1 MRGRVSQVEMFDW
14 ARPTVAEAA
23 GERLRVYDH
32 GGTLSASAYPL
43 PESEKQGVDGIVPA
57 GGIQLVLATDC
68 GVRAGD
74 RVRRLG
80 AVEEAY
86 EITEV
91 RAFPGHVE
99 ADARLCGV
107 LCAAEEA
114 GLNDA

>member
-14 ARPTVAEAA
+14 ARPTVTEAA

-32 GGTLSASAYPL
+32 SGTLSASAYPL
-43 PESEKQGVDGIVPA
+43 PESEEQGSDGIVPA
-57 GGIQLVLATDC
+57 GGFHLVLPADC

-74 RVRRLG
+74 RVRRVG
-80 AVEEAY
+80 AVGEAY
-86 EITEV
+86 EITVV
-91 RAFPGHVE
+91 RAYPGHME